1 MCSIFNCS
9 KRPKTASDTVAPSTM
24 AATAHAT
31 AAAADDD
38 DVQNTS
44 AANDSKHNVWADLFT
59 KTKVSDI
66 IRKGKA
72 IVVVNTDQSPTEAF
86 QIIVSNHILSAPVWD
101 KASNSYIGFLDTRDL
116 TQFVVFQA
124 EELEEQKRHSHK
136 SSLLEPPPVDIKF
149 IFESAAKM
157 YKQPL
162 ENVTVKYLA
171 RTNKWA
177 PVLPDDS
184 MLKVIELLAN
194 GYHRVPV
201 VLKEDQHKIIDII
214 SQSTLIHFIHAQKA
228 VLQDELNFKIAAIHL
243 GSRPVIPVKEHATAL
258 ECFKTMARLNRSG
271 VAIVDEKGTLV
282 GNTSGSDLRLFIANP
297 HQHIGLLHK
306 TIGQFLATVRRAE
319 ISENPN
325 TRSPVISVH
334 PDATLDKVVG
344 KLAATRVHRL
354 FVADDK
360 TGFKPE
366 AVISITDILR
376 YVLNRAVPK
385 TVPVHVDVDSA

>member
-9 KRPKTASDTVAPSTM
+9 KRPKPASDIATPPTM
-24 AATAHAT
+24 AATN
-31 AAAADDD
+31 AAAATANA
-38 DVQNTS
+38 QASSATS
-44 AANDSKHNVWADLFT
+44 DSKQNIWADLFT

-66 IRKGKA
+66 VRKGKA

-86 QIIVSNHILSAPVWD
+86 QTIVNNHILSAPVWD
-101 KASNSYIGFLDTRDL
+101 KASNSYVGFLDTRDL

-124 EELEEQKRHSHK
+124 EELEEQKHHSHK
-136 SSLLEPPPVDIKF
+136 SNLLEPPPVDIKF

-171 RTNKWA
+171 RTNRWA
-177 PVLPDDS
+177 PVSSDDS
-184 MLKVIELLAN
+184 LLKVIELLAT
-194 GYHRVPV
+194 GCHRVPV
-201 VLKEDQHKIIDII
+201 VLKEDPNKIVDII
-214 SQSTLIHFIHAQKA
+214 SQSTLIQFIHAQKA
-228 VLQDELNFKIAAIHL
+228 VLQDVLNVKIAAIHL
-243 GSRPVIPVKEHATAL
+243 GSRPVIPVKEHASAL
-258 ECFKTMARLNRSG
+258 ECFKTMAKLNRSG

-306 TIGQFLATVRRAE
+306 TIGQFLSSVRRAE

-325 TRSPVISVH
+325 TRSPVIAVH

-344 KLAATRVHRL
+344 KLTATRIHRL

-376 YVLNRAVPK
+376 YVLNKAVPK
-385 TVPVHVDVDSA
+385 TVPVHVAVDSA